1 MKPIVLATDGSP
13 SAAEATLKAVELART
28 LEAPLVVVATE
39 HVELPSYGYF
49 GYAQIYAEAAQMERK
64 HVDRTLAQ
72 TEKIAEEA
80 GVDCEVEHMTGP
92 VVDAICDVARERD
105 AQMIVIGAHGWGLI
119 RRTIHGSVS
128 TGVMHQAHC
137 PVLVVRGG
145 PETLLST
152 PNLDEAVV
160 TS

>member
-28 LEAPLVVVATE
+28 LGAPLVAVAVE

-49 GYAQIYAEAAQMERK
+49 GYAQIYAEAAKMERK
-64 HVDRTLAQ
+64 HVDDTLAQ

-80 GVDCEVEHMTGP
+80 GVECEVAHMTGL
-92 VVDAICDVARERD
+92 VVDAICEVARERD
-105 AQMIVIGAHGWGLI
+105 AEMIVIGAHGWGLV
-119 RRTIHGSVS
+119 RRTIHGSIS
-128 TGVMHQAHC
+128 TGVTHEADC

-145 PETLLST
+145 PETLLAT
-152 PNLDEAVV
+152 PALDEAVI